1 MAGERYA
8 KLTIRAAW
16 SRADALRGSQTQEVR
31 FQLAG
36 QWETYRRGANPA
48 ANEFVVPDPDN
59 LTPPR
64 DFVRL
69 GVENLLALVRA
80 TIAAR
85 GLSYGVSVPRDLGDT
100 PSPIMGDDP
109 WPQVEF
115 DIVAA
120 VYDQTYDLDF
130 YNGFVTLPGWQVV
143 QNLPTIRP
151 LLVASSVTNALIY
164 GSATGSIT
172 LTPSNGPVSI
182 LGPTPYFYQWADET
196 TLGQATRLNLIGP
209 ASYTCTVFVLNGAS
223 LDVTVAVGSDPRLE
237 VLVITTSTSIELQVS
252 GGLPGYTYAW
262 ADGPTGPLRPGLPS
276 GTYHCRVTD
285 TRGAF
290 EDVEV
295 VLTQQPYYWSRNA
308 ITLALDAG
316 NAYRA
321 DPTTKPNL
329 SFLCEV
335 WVEKT
340 YLSGVFAQVGT
351 TLEQPADRDGRTT
364 FEVQALLDVFLDY
377 HVPVAGSAAPQL
389 AAPLFRRFYLK
400 HAQQY
405 GLVPVPAAS
414 TSLDHHYV
422 VRGGL
427 SFHQTQARTWFTSYQ
442 PSALP
447 LLSWEPRT
455 KYVFRDQPEFLYYQV
470 QGSPGDFVR
479 RVRVHLSDGTEQLL
493 TYAGASGVL
502 DCEVYC
508 LPVGYEA
515 LGLDVLLTAPQPRQ
529 VVWWEVWMATSS
541 GSTVLSETRRFY
553 LDTRVFAQRRYFL
566 FATSLGGMATYAA
579 LGQAQLEAEVTGEE
593 TARSLPP
600 DYDVLAGD
608 VAVLGRA
615 LRPVLKV
622 AAGPRSQAQ
631 LRASQDL
638 LLSPRVL
645 LHHGTRWVPG
655 FLKAKTVTLL
665 DEGKLVQTQEFEFT
679 QPTERLYTPD
689 L

>member
-1 MAGERYA
+1 MAGQRYA
-8 KLTIRAAW
+8 KLTLRLSW
-16 SRADALRGSQTQEVR
+16 STDNYQRGDQTAEFR
-31 FQLAG
+31 FQLG
-36 QWETYRRGANPA
+36 GVWETFQRGGQPGQLVVPSPNDDGIAYLEHGAN
-48 ANEFVVPDPDN
+48 NLITLLRQRILSHGYSYVVSA
-59 LTPPR
+59 
-64 DFVRL
+64 VRL
-69 GVENLLALVRA
+69 DMSGVTAQGGGSYIGQPLA
-80 TIAAR
+80 
-85 GLSYGVSVPRDLGDT
+85 
-100 PSPIMGDDP
+100 
-109 WPQVEF
+109 EF
-115 DIVAA
+115 DLTAQL
-120 VYDQTYDLDF
+120 YRQSDDLDF
-130 YNGFVTLPGWQVV
+130 LALTTANPTGWQVV

-151 LLVASSVTNALIY
+151 VLVDSSVTNALIY

-172 LTPSNGPVSI
+172 LTPSNGTV
-182 LGPTPYFYQWADET
+182 GTYTYQWADET
-196 TLGQATRLNLIGP
+196 GPGQATRTNLVGP
-209 ASYTCTVFVLNGAS
+209 ASYACTVTDASGAS
-223 LDVTVAVGSDPRLE
+223 TDITVAVGSDPRLE
-237 VLVITTSTSIELQVS
+237 VLVISTSTSIELQVS
-252 GGLPGYTYAW
+252 GGVPGYTYAW
-262 ADGPTGPLRPGLPS
+262 ADGPTVALRTGLPN
-276 GTYHCRVTD
+276 GTYQCRVTD

-335 WVEKT
+335 WVEKV
-340 YLSGVFAQVGT
+340 YLSGVFTQVGT

-377 HVPVAGSAAPQL
+377 HVPVSGSAAPQL

-414 TSLDHHYV
+414 TSLDYHYV

-427 SFHQTQARTWFTSYQ
+427 SFHETQARTWFTSYQ

-455 KYVFRDQPEFLYYQV
+455 KYVFRDQPEYLYYLV
-470 QGSPGDFVR
+470 QGAPGDFVR

-493 TYAGASGVL
+493 EYAGASGVL

-541 GSTVLSETRRFY
+541 GSAVLSETRRFY

-579 LGQAQLEAEVTGEE
+579 LGQAQLDTEVTGEE
-593 TARSLPP
+593 SARSLPP